1 MANEL
6 DKTIEELES
15 EVLEELE
22 EAEHGAMK
30 LKPNATATDP
40 MQKLKTNPEDG
51 GMETI
56 PGSTPDKVAPHGG
69 AAASKSVKQV
79 SDVITK
85 KGGKADKM
93 DKAKGKP
100 DGTPTP
106 NKPLAMSYNPEDSY
120 TEDEIR
126 DLCHSKDHDCATFV
140 EHPVWGL
147 GKPVYESHAIP
158 DDNGYVAWYD
168 VQFKHGIEEKVMAED
183 MKILQTEAHHEKKE
197 GMHEPKT
204 KKDAI
209 NAMYDMVHKM
219 EKMSA
224 GDAKKLAAAYMKMG
238 GHLPSEKEE
247 GAHEDDEEKK
257 ESVEN
262 RLKSIDVSEHV
273 NALMNGEGD
282 LSEEFKRKAATVFE
296 AAVKSKV
303 RSEVE
308 RMEEEYRN
316 ELEENINTTKSE
328 LTEKVDT
335 YLNYVVEEWMKE
347 NELAIERGLKG
358 EIAEDFISG
367 LKQLFE
373 DHYVDVPDEKYD
385 VLEAQSEKISE
396 LEGKINE
403 MMEKS
408 IEMKKTNASLVKEQV
423 ISELGSDLAETEIEK
438 FKGLVEDVDYS
449 DEESYREK
457 LATLKES
464 YFPKVNPNQTPV
476 AETIDDVETGNAQS
490 DIDTTDSMAAYMS
503 AIGRTVKK

>member
-51 GMETI
+51 GMEAI

-69 AAASKSVKQV
+69 AAASKGVK
-79 SDVITK
+79 SDTTIPK
-85 KGGKADKM
+85 KGKADKM
-93 DKAKGKP
+93 DKAHGKA

-106 NKPLAMSYNPEDSY
+106 NRPLAASYDPMDSY
-120 TEDEIR
+120 TDDEIR
-126 DLCHSKDHDCATFV
+126 ELCHSKDHDCATMV
-140 EHPVWGL
+140 EHPQWGK
-147 GKPVYESHAIP
+147 GKPILRSHAIP
-158 DDNGYVAWYD
+158 DDNGYVEWYD

-183 MKILQTEAHHEKKE
+183 MRIIFSEDHGKDEDMHPEK
-197 GMHEPKT
+197 MTKT
-204 KKDAI
+204 QLTATMDKMLKMAKHGKKDDMVKMV
-209 NAMYDMVHKM
+209 NAMYG
-219 EKMSA
+219 A
-224 GDAKKLAAAYMKMG
+224 N
-238 GHLPSEKEE
+238 KEGAHE
-247 GAHEDDEEKK
+247 GAHEDDEKK
-257 ESVEN
+257 EAVEL

-273 NALMNGEGD
+273 DALVDGEGD
-282 LSEEFKRKAATVFE
+282 LSEEFKKKAATVFE

-308 RMEEEYRN
+308 RMEEDYRN
-316 ELEENINTTKSE
+316 ELEENINATKDE

-408 IEMKKTNASLVKEQV
+408 IELKNTNATLVKEQV
-423 ISELGSDLAETEIEK
+423 VSELSSDLAETEIEK

-464 YFPKVNPNQTPV
+464 YFPSVKLSDEPV
-476 AETIDDVETGNAQS
+476 SSTIDDVETGNAQS
-490 DIDTTDSMAAYMS
+490 TVDTTDSMAAYMS
-503 AIGRTVKK
+503 AIGRSVKK